1 MDELRK
7 IPVVTRTLLGGT
19 LFVTLPILLQLTSAY
34 GILFSVPKITRG
46 FELWRLVTPFLY
58 GGGGIPFLFDCFL
71 LFRNSSGLE
80 EGHFLNRT
88 ADYAWSLL
96 LICSTIIVV
105 NLPLGTM
112 VFFHPLLMA
121 LTHLWA
127 QTHPNQQVSLFGL
140 INMPAPYFPFAMIG
154 IDLVRAGPQTA
165 LQAFTGLASA
175 HLYFFLTSIYPSQ
188 NGGRPLSF
196 LATPRWLINQLGN
209 GPTAPPA
216 PPSSFS
222 AAANMRDRIS
232 RGWGIPVGGAGR
244 TLGGSPGRANGT
256 TATATTPVA
265 PAGRGASGTSARD
278 TGGSAAYRW
287 GAGQRLGED

>member
-175 HLYFFLTSIYPSQ
+175 HLYFFLTSVRPPLYPD
-188 NGGRPLSF
+188 
-196 LATPRWLINQLGN
+196 
-209 GPTAPPA
+209 
-216 PPSSFS
+216 PPS
-222 AAANMRDRIS
+222 
-232 RGWGIPVGGAGR
+232 
-244 TLGGSPGRANGT
+244 
-256 TATATTPVA
+256 
-265 PAGRGASGTSARD
+265 
-278 TGGSAAYRW
+278 
-287 GAGQRLGED
+287 